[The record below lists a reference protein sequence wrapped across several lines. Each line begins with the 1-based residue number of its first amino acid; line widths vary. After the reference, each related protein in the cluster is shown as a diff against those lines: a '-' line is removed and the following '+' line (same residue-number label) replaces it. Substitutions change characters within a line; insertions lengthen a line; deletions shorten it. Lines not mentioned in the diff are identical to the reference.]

1 MTDAHDAPQGTL
13 PDAWTAYIG
22 PFAEVLGKPV
32 QDVTELLKSIVGE
45 PNDQA
50 IILLKDVALS
60 PDADLKALLVGT
72 PSAIAN
78 QAISKLREMPVS
90 HAPLAFSGADILPE
104 VPSEESWLSALR
116 AGGQLKVDQPSV
128 ISVVRASLAHRVGLF
143 NLPSILADKMESFA
157 DDNAQPVPEE
167 FYKLR
172 KQVTRRNYGEI
183 FAAIDGLDGSFISDK
198 RRNELLSR
206 VDTIMWP
213 ALFDFHSQ
221 LKAWVEAWQQGAANP
236 ALMMNAI
243 AAMAGGGSTMPPGMM
258 APPDTGTVRDQ
269 AESFNDS
276 LNKVF
281 AGTGIPVARALA
293 FDAKG
298 IKETLENPSLPAM
311 VGATNRE
318 QMLRT
323 LGVEVSAAYPRM
335 EANLTKYVLAIL
347 QVKDLAAGNEEL
359 QFFGSLAM
367 LGSQIPWDTLRDGH
381 RRS

>member
-22 PFAEVLGKPV
+22 PFAEILGKTV
-32 QDVTELLKSIVGE
+32 EDATELLKIIVGE
-45 PNDQA
+45 PGDRA
-50 IILLKDVALS
+50 IILLKDAGLS
-60 PDADLKALLVGT
+60 PDADLKDLLAGT
-72 PSAIAN
+72 PLAIAN
-78 QAISKLREMPVS
+78 QAISKLREVPVS
-90 HAPLAFSGADILPE
+90 HTPLAFGGADILPE
-104 VPSEESWLSALR
+104 VPSEESWLSSLR
-116 AGGQLKVDQPSV
+116 AGGQLKVDQPTV

-143 NLPSILADKMESFA
+143 DLPSILADKMEHFA
-157 DDNAQPVPEE
+157 EDNAEPVGEE
-167 FYKLR
+167 YFKLR
-172 KQVTRRNYGEI
+172 RQITRRDYGEI
-183 FAAIDGLDGSFISDK
+183 FAAIDGLDGKFISDK
-198 RRNELLSR
+198 RRNDLLNR

-221 LKAWVEAWQQGAANP
+221 LKGWVESWQQGAANP
-236 ALMMNAI
+236 AVLFGAI
-243 AAMAGGGSTMPPGMM
+243 TAMAGGGSAMPPGMM
-258 APPDTGTVRDQ
+258 EPPDTGTVRDQ
-269 AESFNDS
+269 AEAFNDS

-311 VGATNRE
+311 VGAANRE
-318 QMLRT
+318 QMLRM

-335 EANLTKYVLAIL
+335 ETNLTKYVLAIL

-367 LGSQIPWDTLRDGH
+367 LGSQIPWDTLRE
-381 RRS
+381 RRGRS